1 MWNLFTDIC
10 NKKSCFNLR
19 ASLDVKG
26 KRRWEMT
33 SLISRPS
40 MTPLSLCPSKLYN
53 AAWHTPTTP
62 TPRWWN
68 RQNQRQRQKTDYFTF
83 STFYLLNLLKIGS
96 VSNCH
101 NHNCNISPL
110 FISSALRPSLSLHNL
125 ASVTFTEVLKRTI
138 YQCHFTLLLSSLS
151 LITCPALQPKKVW
164 ENNNTL
170 SYCTKIQ
177 LRWHINI

>member
-1 MWNLFTDIC
+1 MWIVESFPIGEFTEIC
-10 NKKSCFNLR
+10 DKKSCFNLR
-19 ASLDVKG
+19 ASLDVIG
-26 KRRWEMT
+26 KSGLEMI

-62 TPRWWN
+62 TPRWWY

-83 STFYLLNLLKIGS
+83 STFYHLNLLKIKS
-96 VSNCH
+96 M
-101 NHNCNISPL
+101 NHCYNQNSNISPL

-151 LITCPALQPKKVW
+151 LSTCPALQPKKV
-164 ENNNTL
+164 
-170 SYCTKIQ
+170 S
-177 LRWHINI
+177 